1 MTNDEKELE
10 IPVWLKAN
18 LTVEEAAAYT
28 GIGMNKLRELS
39 DDDSCDFV
47 LWIGRKRLLKRK
59 KLEEF
64 LENAFSL

>member
-47 LWIGRKRLLKRK
+47 LGIGRKRLLKRK

>member
-39 DDDSCDFV
+39 DDDACDFV
-47 LWIGRKRLLKRK
+47 LWFAPKRLLKRK

-64 LENAFSL
+64 LENSFSL

>member
-1 MTNDEKELE
+1 MANDEKELD
-10 IPVWLKAN
+10 IPIWLKTN

-39 DDDSCDFV
+39 DSDSCDFV

-59 KLEEF
+59 KLEEV
-64 LENAFSL
+64 LENAFSI

>member
-1 MTNDEKELE
+1 MANDEKELD
-10 IPVWLKAN
+10 IPIWLKAN

-39 DDDSCDFV
+39 DSDACDFV

-64 LENAFSL
+64 LENAFSI